1 MADRSGY
8 IGRAPGASSVA
19 IARQTNTATGVTTT
33 FTFSAGYDVGYLD
46 VYINGVRLV
55 NITDYA
61 ATDTSTVTLTTPAQA
76 SDVVELVAYKAFN
89 VGNVSSATGDFSV
102 GGDLSVTGNLS
113 VGGDSTFTGD
123 IDVDGHTELDDV
135 NVSGVVTATS
145 FVGDGSQ
152 LTGVSGFATAL
163 SSDSSS
169 LLNRIF
175 KTPRTLDIG
184 AGTSIKVESDSSSG
198 DTAFMR
204 EGVVH
209 VAVGATFHVGS
220 GTTLITNVLGVF

>member
-8 IGRAPGASSVA
+8 IGRAPGDSSVT

-89 VGNVSSATGDFSV
+89 VGNVSSATGNFSV